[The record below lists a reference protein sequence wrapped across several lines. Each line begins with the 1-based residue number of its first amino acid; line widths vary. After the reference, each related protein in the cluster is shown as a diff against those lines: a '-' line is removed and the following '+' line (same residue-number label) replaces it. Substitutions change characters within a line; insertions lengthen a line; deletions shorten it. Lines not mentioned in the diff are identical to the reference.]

1 MNPRQRRL
9 VSDFKKMKEEFSDH
23 PFISFETDN
32 KEIPPER
39 YFVNFKNVKGLR
51 LISDASGEKK
61 ELQIVTEHKIEI
73 YLHSD
78 YPRFKPQCNLL
89 TGAFHPNFRMASP
102 NDICIG
108 DYWASGETIVD
119 IIYQVG
125 EMITYQNYNVSS
137 PLNGIAAKWA
147 KENIELFPIDN
158 VNLRQAEIEISLKE
172 KTI

>member
-23 PFISFETDN
+23 PYISFETEN
-32 KEIPPER
+32 NEVPPER

-51 LISDASGEKK
+51 LINDESGEKK
-61 ELQIVTEHKIEI
+61 ELQIVSDHKIEI

-108 DYWASGETIVD
+108 EFFEYRMVIRTNNPANLGLLSTALGHLT
-119 IIYQVG
+119 QVRG
-125 EMITYQNYNVSS
+125 FRIS
-137 PLNGIAAKWA
+137 PTG
-147 KENIELFPIDN
+147 D
-158 VNLRQAEIEISLKE
+158 
-172 KTI
+172 